1 MSANLVSS
9 PPAAV
14 PPSALR
20 RLNRFLLRHIR
31 TVEMVA
37 VLMRIFSFG
46 LVSWLGP
53 QSPFML
59 VWSVNTV
66 DAVVLSWCA
75 ALKRDPAYLLL
86 NTFWILVGLVGIARA
101 GQLIH

>member
-1 MSANLVSS
+1 MNTLEL
-9 PPAAV
+9 PATEKL
-14 PPSALR
+14 SALQ
-20 RLNRFLLRHIR
+20 LTNRFMLRHIR
-31 TVEMVA
+31 TIEMVA

-46 LVSWLGP
+46 LVSWMGP

-59 VWSVNTV
+59 VWTVNTV
-66 DAVVLSWCA
+66 DAVALSWCA

-86 NTFWILVGLVGIARA
+86 NGFWILVGLVGIARA